1 MRRAAGEYTERVELL
16 EPHIDRSATIGAQTI
31 AYTSAGVVR
40 ARVLFVRGVNA
51 ITQTEAWQNRTITVY
66 LRLIGSKGEG
76 QRSKGEGQRSKA
88 TGTEA
93 IDINWRIKWEGLTYQ
108 IDSLNKDRRS
118 REVVIVA
125 NSTDEGYGE
134 E

>member
-1 MRRAAGEYTERVELL
+1 MIRAAGEYTERVELL

-66 LRLIGSKGEG
+66 LRLIGQRAKTGGEAPG
-76 QRSKGEGQRSKA
+76 TGSKA

>member
-76 QRSKGEGQRSKA
+76 QRSKA